1 MKVTEFDK
9 SKEFE
14 IKAEPLLQELLKV
27 CKFYE
32 IPLFITACPK
42 SECAKTWYRNY
53 HVSTTIN
60 HQILQDDQ
68 IRKHLLVANGFDV
81 IPPGTFVEMN
91 CEDLLDDDMVSQEK

>member
-9 SKEFE
+9 RTEFE
-14 IKAEPLLQELLKV
+14 TKAEPLLQELVKV

-32 IPLFITACPK
+32 IPLFITACPE

-68 IRKHLLVANGFDV
+68 IRKHILVANGFDV

-91 CEDLLDDDMVSQEK
+91 CEDLADDDMVSQEK

>member
-14 IKAEPLLQELLKV
+14 TKAEPLLQELLKV

-32 IPLFITACPK
+32 IPLF
-42 SECAKTWYRNY
+42 
-53 HVSTTIN
+53 STTIN